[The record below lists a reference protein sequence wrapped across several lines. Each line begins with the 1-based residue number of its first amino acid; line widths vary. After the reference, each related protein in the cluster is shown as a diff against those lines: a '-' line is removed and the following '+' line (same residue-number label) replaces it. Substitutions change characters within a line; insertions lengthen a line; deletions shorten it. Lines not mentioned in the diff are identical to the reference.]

1 MIKKILVVAIVL
13 FLSSLAFIAIAQ
25 PFMGISTS
33 ASIALG
39 TLLLSSAVGL
49 MCASAEVWA
58 VKRGF

>member
-25 PFMGISTS
+25 PFMGISTP
-33 ASIALG
+33 ASVALG
-39 TLLLSSAVGL
+39 LLLLSGAAGL
-49 MCASAEVWA
+49 VCASAEAWA